1 MSLAEQVYQT
11 IKPLPEAMVQEVL
24 DFALFWAS
32 VKKTLNGKISRKP
45 KPVRLQTGIMPRM
58 RFGIMYQASDV
69 VLLPFLFNDADQ
81 TFVRF
86 RWVADGF

>member
-1 MSLAEQVYQT
+1 
-11 IKPLPEAMVQEVL
+11 
-24 DFALFWAS
+24 
-32 VKKTLNGKISRKP
+32 
-45 KPVRLQTGIMPRM
+45 
-58 RFGIMYQASDV
+58 MYQASDV